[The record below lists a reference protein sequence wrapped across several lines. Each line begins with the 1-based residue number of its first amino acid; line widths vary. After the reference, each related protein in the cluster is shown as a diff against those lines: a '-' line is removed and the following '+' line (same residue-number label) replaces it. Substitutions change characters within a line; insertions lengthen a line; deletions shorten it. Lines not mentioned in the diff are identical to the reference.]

1 MLDLLTPLLRE
12 ARGEALA
19 QALAVPP
26 ALRLGAPPLP
36 VGGGRAGCARACRG
50 RQGGWQRGRLSR
62 GAR

>member
-36 VGGGRAGCARACRG
+36 VGGGVLVAQGLAVGDRVAGSEAV
-50 RQGGWQRGRLSR
+50 
-62 GAR
+62 